1 MPAPHPRPPLSRT
14 VPARHSTQ
22 LLLCLAG
29 HADATTGRLQPF
41 ERLPGG
47 AWQPVGDVIP
57 VTLGRSGLAWGR
69 GLHPAQPGQ
78 QKQEGDG
85 RAPAGVFALTALFG
99 AAPAGD
105 YRLPY
110 HPAHPDLKCVDDP
123 ASRHYNCLVDARST
137 PRDWTSCEDML
148 RQDARYTLGAV
159 VAHNSHPPLP
169 GAGSCIFL
177 HVWESPTTPT
187 AGCTAMSLAP
197 MTRLARWLDATR
209 QPVLAQ
215 LPDADYA
222 ALQAAWDL
230 PRR

>member
-1 MPAPHPRPPLSRT
+1 
-14 VPARHSTQ
+14 
-22 LLLCLAG
+22 
-29 HADATTGRLQPF
+29 
-41 ERLPGG
+41 
-47 AWQPVGDVIP
+47 
-57 VTLGRSGLAWGR
+57 
-69 GLHPAQPGQ
+69 
-78 QKQEGDG
+78 
-85 RAPAGVFALTALFG
+85 
-99 AAPAGD
+99 
-105 YRLPY
+105 
-110 HPAHPDLKCVDDP
+110 
-123 ASRHYNCLVDARST
+123 
-137 PRDWTSCEDML
+137 ML